1 MLDLAA
7 ADIMSA
13 QEVMSA
19 REIAGGG
26 DTVLG
31 TTLTTDSIAL
41 GTSLAGFIN
50 TTSDRDWYAVTLTAG
65 VTYLFNLDGAGTS
78 ALQDPYLYLR
88 DSAGLLIASDDDSG
102 PELNSQIEFTAST
115 TGTYFLDA
123 AAFGAGTGQYTLTA
137 TASIDSVAGGVSTS
151 ASIAIGASVT
161 GAIDSSNDH
170 DWYAVTLTAGFS
182 YVFNV
187 AASGSSSNYPTL
199 YLHNAAGSYLGS
211 GGLPQLGFEATSTG
225 TYYVDV
231 SAYTTGQFTLTAA
244 VSPDVISGNVST
256 IGSIAVGSSVT
267 GTIDINNDQDWY
279 AVTLTAGIS
288 YVFNVAASGGSSIYP
303 SLYLHNATG
312 AVVGSGGVQQLSF
325 EATMTGT
332 YYVDVSAY
340 TTGQFTLTAAVSPD
354 VVSGNV
360 NTTARIAVGSSA
372 TGTIDTSNDHDWY
385 AVTLNAGVTYTF
397 VATGSAYPSLDL
409 RNAAGAIAAYGGYV
423 NGGGQV
429 NFSAATTG
437 TYYVDVFSYNAGQFA
452 LSATINPDQIA
463 GNTSTSGTISIG
475 SSRTGVID
483 YALDHD
489 WYAVTLNAGTTYLF
503 NVTGAIPSV
512 VPTLYLYDALGG
524 FAAVGSTHL
533 AYETATTGTYYID
546 VSSYGTG
553 QFTLSAIVS
562 PDTTAGN
569 INTTGRIAIGSSL
582 TGSIDSYD
590 DHDWYAVTLNAG
602 VSYSF
607 SATGS
612 AYPTIYLHTA
622 TGAIAAFGNSQL
634 TFDATTTD
642 TYYIDVFAQITGQF
656 TISASVNPDQIASN
670 TSTTG
675 TLTTGSPRT
684 GVIDYSGDHDW
695 YAITL
700 TAGTNYVFSV
710 AGSNASHYINIAL
723 INASGVD
730 IAFGSAQEI
739 NFDAATTGTYFVD
752 VNSYS
757 TGQFTVSAA
766 ISPDLIGAN
775 VSTTGSIAIGS
786 SRNSV
791 IVIAHP
797 RCVGLTRGVGVDAVA
812 RG

>member
-244 VSPDVISGNVST
+244 VSPDVISGNVSNHRQYR
-256 IGSIAVGSSVT
+256 SRLVGHW
-267 GTIDINNDQDWY
+267 N
-279 AVTLTAGIS
+279 
-288 YVFNVAASGGSSIYP
+288 
-303 SLYLHNATG
+303 H
-312 AVVGSGGVQQLSF
+312 
-325 EATMTGT
+325 
-332 YYVDVSAY
+332 
-340 TTGQFTLTAAVSPD
+340 
-354 VVSGNV
+354 
-360 NTTARIAVGSSA
+360 RHKH
-372 TGTIDTSNDHDWY
+372 DHDWY